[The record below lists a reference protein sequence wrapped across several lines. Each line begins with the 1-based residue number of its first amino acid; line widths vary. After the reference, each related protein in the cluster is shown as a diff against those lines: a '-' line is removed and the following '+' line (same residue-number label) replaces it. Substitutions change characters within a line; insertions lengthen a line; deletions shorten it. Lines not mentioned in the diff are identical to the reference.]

1 MKYARKRAYANP
13 ANSHKMNV
21 LTFFHRSI
29 LIRYNEIV
37 NTLFATIL
45 YSTIAG
51 SATVVGLLLVLWQ
64 EKWTKRNSIYLI
76 SLAAG
81 VLLTS
86 AFIHLLPEAIELV
99 PDPKTLFASPFFFI
113 IIGFALFY
121 ILEQVI
127 VIHTCAE
134 EDCDTHSFGIVAAVG
149 IGFHSLLDGIVI
161 GIGFE
166 VNFTVGLI
174 TSLAVMLH
182 ELPEGIFTLSILLH
196 SQMSLKKAV
205 WYTVLV
211 ALATP
216 IGALLAYVFIRNVSF
231 SLLGNLLAV
240 AAGSFLYIG
249 ASDLI
254 PQTHRISRK
263 ANVPLVLLGGVFVI
277 FVSTFLKT

>member
-1 MKYARKRAYANP
+1 VNP
-13 ANSHKMNV
+13 LLS
-21 LTFFHRSI
+21 T
-29 LIRYNEIV
+29 LI
-37 NTLFATIL
+37 

-51 SATVVGLLLVLWQ
+51 SATVAGLLLVLWQ

-99 PDPKTLFASPFFFI
+99 KEPATIFASPFFFI

-196 SQMSLKKAV
+196 AQMSLKKAV

-216 IGALLAYVFIRNVSF
+216 IGALLAYAFIRNVSL

-263 ANVPLVLLGGVFVI
+263 ANVPLVLLGGLFVI

>member
-1 MKYARKRAYANP
+1 M
-13 ANSHKMNV
+13 
-21 LTFFHRSI
+21 
-29 LIRYNEIV
+29 
-37 NTLFATIL
+37 NTLFPTLL

-51 SATVVGLLLVLWQ
+51 SATVFGLLLVLWQ
-64 EKWTKRNSIYLI
+64 EKWTKKNSIYLI

-86 AFIHLLPEAIELV
+86 AFLHLLPESIHLGGGA
-99 PDPKTLFASPFFFI
+99 KTLLGSPYFFI
-113 IIGFALFY
+113 IVGFTLLY

-134 EDCDTHSFGIVAAVG
+134 EDCDTHSFGIIAAVG

-166 VNFTVGLI
+166 VDFKIGLI
-174 TSLAVMLH
+174 TSLAVLLH

-196 SQMSLKKAV
+196 AQMSLKKAV
-205 WYTVLV
+205 IYTVLV

-216 IGALLAYVFIRNVSF
+216 IGAIIAFFLIRDISLIVLA
-231 SLLGNLLAV
+231 NLLAL

-263 ANVPLVLLGGVFVI
+263 ANVPLVLLGGLFIVFL
-277 FVSTFLKT
+277 STFMKG